1 MTVSTF
7 HNFIMQGP
15 PLYLAMMEDKLDAVT
30 VLLEHGADPNF
41 CWEEKMIL
49 DWVIEW

>member
-1 MTVSTF
+1 
-7 HNFIMQGP
+7 MQGP